1 MFQPTFLVQLT
12 MQNMKSSLYQ
22 IKIMNL
28 SGIRSHEYI
37 NRCGPSA
44 DQNSFEINDLVKIG
58 TNAKIGARKET

>member
-1 MFQPTFLVQLT
+1 
-12 MQNMKSSLYQ
+12 
-22 IKIMNL
+22 MNL

-44 DQNSFEINDLVKIG
+44 DQNSFGINDLVKIG